1 MQPSE
6 PGSASVGSLSGN
18 ARAGI
23 AVLCIGFGLFIC
35 AAAARWI
42 DVQPAPGVPHWLV
55 GLAGAIFVLAGIAVA
70 LPQRPTRVQ
79 DFVGA
84 LLFAAFAAMG
94 LWIGFGPGDRRFNE
108 SFLWPYRRRREQRN
122 CWSSDVWG
130 HGRSCCGDCALRLA
144 ARIPPSCCSQPEC
157 VRRSSRSARL
167 PAVGCNDGLADCR
180 SRARAPALLAL

>member
-84 LLFAAFAAMG
+84 LLFTAFAAMG
-94 LWIGFGPGDRRFNE
+94 LWIGFGPGDRRFSGSWSFGPIAGGE
-108 SFLWPYRRRREQRN
+108 SSAIVGRLMFGAMGVLVAVIALYAWRRVFRHRAAAN
-122 CWSSDVWG
+122 
-130 HGRSCCGDCALRLA
+130 RS
-144 ARIPPSCCSQPEC
+144 
-157 VRRSSRSARL
+157 V
-167 PAVGCNDGLADCR
+167 
-180 SRARAPALLAL
+180 